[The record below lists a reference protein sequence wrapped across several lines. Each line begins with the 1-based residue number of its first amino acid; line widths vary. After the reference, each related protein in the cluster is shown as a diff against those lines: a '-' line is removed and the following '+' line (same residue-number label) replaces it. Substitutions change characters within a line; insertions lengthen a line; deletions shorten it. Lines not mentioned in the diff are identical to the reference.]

1 LRIMVKKIESYRH
14 SGKGEVILYQ
24 SPDGKAALDVRLDQE
39 TVWLNQRQMAELFDK
54 DADTIGLHIRN
65 IYKEGELTR
74 KGTTEESS
82 VVQNEGGRQVRRKVG
97 FYNLDVIIS
106 VGYRVKSKR
115 GTQFRI
121 WATNVLREHLVRGFT
136 LNEMRLRE
144 QEQKLA
150 DLRRTVG
157 LLEKTLAHQAIG
169 LDEAK
174 GLLNVITD
182 YAYALTTLDR
192 FDHGTLAIEEVT
204 RPAPFIMTYDAAM
217 EIVKAMQPGFGGLF
231 GLEKDQGFKSALGAV
246 YQTFGGEELYASIEE
261 KAANLLY
268 FVVKNHAFS
277 DGNKRIAAAL
287 FITFLAGNKALY
299 RQDGAKRI
307 ADNALVAITL
317 MIAESKPA
325 DKETMV
331 KLIVNLIN
339 SRN

>member
-1 LRIMVKKIESYRH
+1 M
-14 SGKGEVILYQ
+14 
-24 SPDGKAALDVRLDQE
+24 RLDRE

-54 DADTIGLHIRN
+54 DTDTIGLHIRN

-82 VVQNEGGRQVRRKVG
+82 VVQNERGRQVRRKVG
-97 FYNLDVIIS
+97 FYNLDAIIS

-136 LNEMRLRE
+136 LNEKRLRE

-150 DLRRTVG
+150 DLLRTVG
-157 LLEKTLAHQAIG
+157 LLEKTLAHHPIG

-192 FDHGTLAIEEVT
+192 FDHGTLVIEEVT
-204 RPAPFIMTYDAAM
+204 RPAPYIMTYDAAM
-217 EIVKAMQPGFGGLF
+217 EIVKAMQSGFGGLF

-246 YQTFGGEELYASIEE
+246 YQTFDGEELYPSVEE
-261 KAANLLY
+261 KAANLFY

-287 FITFLAGNKALY
+287 FIAFLAGNKALY
-299 RQDGAKRI
+299 RKDGTKRI

-317 MIAESKPA
+317 MIAESNPT

-339 SRN
+339 ARN

>member
-1 LRIMVKKIESYRH
+1 MKTSESN
-14 SGKGEVILYQ
+14 KGEVILYR
-24 SPDGKAALDVRLDQE
+24 SPDGKAALDVRLDRE

-54 DADTIGLHIRN
+54 DTDTIGLHIRN
-65 IYKEGELTR
+65 LYKEGELTR
-74 KGTTEESS
+74 KGTTEKSS

-136 LNEMRLRE
+136 LNQKRL
-144 QEQKLA
+144 QEQKQKLS
-150 DLRRTVG
+150 DLRCTIG

-192 FDHGTLAIEEVT
+192 FDHGTLVIEKVT
-204 RPAPFIMTYDAAM
+204 QPAPYIMTYDVAM
-217 EIVKAMQPGFGGLF
+217 EIIKAMQTGFGGLF

-246 YQTFGGEELYASIEE
+246 YQTFGGEELYPSVEE
-261 KAANLLY
+261 KAANILY

-287 FITFLAGNKALY
+287 FIAFLAGNKALY
-299 RQDGAKRI
+299 RKDGTKRI